1 MKENLRNW
9 KKLTMIYEDYAI
21 FTPGPVKMSEEILEV
36 GAKQTPYFRNSAFSD
51 VTFACE
57 NGLLDMVNAP
67 AGSKVIFLTASG
79 TAGMEAAVM
88 NLLNKNDHALV
99 VNGGGF
105 GARFVD
111 ICSTHAV
118 PHTDFKV
125 ENTNLTDIEGSA
137 PEATYTALVVNA
149 HETSVGHL
157 YDLDAMGEYALKND
171 MLYIVDAI
179 SMLVTDP
186 LDMQKSNIDV
196 VIASSQKGL
205 ALPPGLT
212 MVVLAPKAQNKL
224 QNVSSLY
231 FNFKDYLANGERGQT
246 PYTPAVTIMLQLEA
260 RLEQIKKR
268 GGVAQSIA
276 AAKEV
281 AEYFRKSIKALPLK
295 EYTPYMPNAM
305 TTLTPT
311 DGKSAMDVVNALEE
325 NYKVMVCPNGGAE
338 RDIVFR
344 VSHMGEMSKEYTDIL
359 INALYDY
366 YAVTRLNTKCE

>member
-1 MKENLRNW
+1 
-9 KKLTMIYEDYAI
+9 MIYEDYAI
-21 FTPGPVKMSEEILEV
+21 FTPGPVKMSEEILQV

-57 NGLLDMVNAP
+57 KGLLEMANAP
-67 AGSKVIFLTASG
+67 EGSKVIFLTASG
-79 TAGMEAAVM
+79 TAGMESAVM
-88 NLLNKNDHALV
+88 NLLNENDNALV

-111 ICSTHAV
+111 ICATHSV
-118 PHTDFKV
+118 PHTNFKIK
-125 ENTNLTDIEGSA
+125 NTNLTDIEKLA
-137 PEATYTALVVNA
+137 PNEDYTSLVVNA

-157 YDLDAMGEYALKND
+157 YNLDAMGEYAVKGE
-171 MLYIVDAI
+171 MLFIVDAI

-186 LDMQKSNIDV
+186 LDMQRSNIDV
-196 VIASSQKGL
+196 VIVGSQKGL

-212 MVVLAPKAQNKL
+212 MVILSPKAINKL
-224 QNVSSLY
+224 QNINSLY

-260 RLEQIKKR
+260 RLNQIKER
-268 GGVAQSIA
+268 GGVSQSIA
-276 AAKEV
+276 NAKEV

-305 TTLTPT
+305 TALTPT
-311 DGKSAMDVVNALEE
+311 DGGSAMEIVNALEE

-344 VSHMGEMSKEYTDIL
+344 VSHMGEM
-359 INALYDY
+359 
-366 YAVTRLNTKCE
+366 